1 MEPQARAREAAAA
14 AAAARGG
21 DVPVLTGPPKLRA
34 PPPRVEAQKTLPT
47 KSAKEIFTE
56 WDKDGNGLI
65 DFAEFTEVEMWKVSP
80 VVTSVA
86 EVNTVCAD
94 VTVTQVNTVCADY

>member
-14 AAAARGG
+14 SAAARGG
-21 DVPVLTGPPKLRA
+21 EQVPVLTGPPKLRP
-34 PPPRVEAQKTLPT
+34 PPPRPGGEAQKQKTLPS

-65 DFAEFTEVEMWKVSP
+65 DFAEFTEVEKKR
-80 VVTSVA
+80 
-86 EVNTVCAD
+86 
-94 VTVTQVNTVCADY
+94 